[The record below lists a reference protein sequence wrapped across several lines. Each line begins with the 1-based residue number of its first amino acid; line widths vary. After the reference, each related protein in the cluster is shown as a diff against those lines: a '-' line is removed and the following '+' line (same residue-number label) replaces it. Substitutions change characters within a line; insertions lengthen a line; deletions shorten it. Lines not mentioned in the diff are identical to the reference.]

1 MQHSRSRPRAWC
13 AGFLLLGLAWQHV
26 HADEAALEQCRDS
39 VRRDAAQALVVCG
52 ELAERSAATAPTQAG
67 LALVERAGAG
77 IALARYDEANTDLD
91 RAANLLR
98 DADWPEQHRLERQRG
113 TLAFRRER
121 LAEAAQH
128 YGRSLEIAREHGDV
142 TGQAQG
148 WNDVGIVHRRS
159 GDYAQALQAFTT
171 SLALREQLGQVD
183 QAAAVL
189 NNLGNLQQDL
199 GDYAAAAGWLQRAL
213 AAYRERDAPRQV
225 AHVLESLGMN
235 DQYLGRHDSARA
247 RLLEAWQAYT
257 RHEAPRD
264 RLRVATLLA
273 RLEARA
279 GAAAAAQRWVDEALA
294 LTTTLQQ
301 IPTLSLLLAQAQAA
315 TDNATTASTRQ
326 ALRERLGNS
335 AQDKLAERIAAW
347 EFLAAAS
354 EREADLGQ
362 ALADLKALRTATA
375 AQAEHAQNDRV
386 AQWQVRLDVAGR
398 LRQIE
403 ALREDN
409 RTQAQQLEHERQRR
423 RLLLALALSALVL
436 VAAGLSMRLQR
447 QRAAAAGQRQALQF
461 QNERY
466 RAAAEALRADRRRLQ
481 ALADR
486 SAEAVL
492 LIDARGSVLAANRAA
507 GLLLAAAPG
516 ALAGQSL
523 SQLLGAAAEA
533 VSREMAARENAD
545 EEQAATTL
553 LQIEPI
559 SGQPLRA
566 QLGLL
571 DEAEA
576 EEPVVWLQLQPAEA
590 AAAPPQAASVD
601 APAPAAAA
609 GANAAEPAPEALRRA
624 LVELMRAT
632 LEIWEQGTR
641 LSRVDFAQKSGIWRV
656 HIDDGRLRMRSL
668 ERYLSLGRLP
678 QHPRWREVLR
688 SAYFVLAECALDG
701 TQRRRLEA
709 LVAGVRAQLSERALE
724 SPAGAAAPAALP

>member
-1 MQHSRSRPRAWC
+1 MPQARCLPPRAWC
-13 AGFLLLGLAWQHV
+13 AGFLLLALAGQRV
-26 HADEAALEQCRDS
+26 RADEAALEQCRDS

-77 IALARYDEANTDLD
+77 IALARYDEAAADLD
-91 RAANLLR
+91 RAATLLR
-98 DADWPEQHRLERQRG
+98 EADWPEQHRLERQRG

-199 GDYAAAAGWLQRAL
+199 GDYAAAEGWLQRAL

-235 DQYLGRHDSARA
+235 EQYLGRHDSART

-279 GAAAAAQRWVDEALA
+279 GAAAAAQQWIGEALA

-301 IPTLSLLLAQAQAA
+301 TPTLGLLLAQAQAA
-315 TDNATTASTRQ
+315 TGSAAASTRQ
-326 ALRERLGNS
+326 ALRERLGNG

-354 EREADLGQ
+354 EREADLDQ

-409 RTQAQQLEHERQRR
+409 RAQAQQLEHERLRR

-436 VAAGLSMRLQR
+436 VAAGLSLRLQR
-447 QRAAAAGQRQALQF
+447 QRAAAAAQRQALEF
-461 QNERY
+461 QSERY

-486 SAEAVL
+486 SAEALL

-507 GLLLAAAPG
+507 GSLLAAAPG
-516 ALAGQSL
+516 ELAGQSL

-545 EEQAATTL
+545 EEQAATTR
-553 LQIEPI
+553 LQIERAAGPML
-559 SGQPLRA
+559 QA

-576 EEPVVWLQLQPAEA
+576 EEPVAWLQLLPAEA
-590 AAAPPQAASVD
+590 TAAAPPIAPVD
-601 APAPAAAA
+601 TPAAAA

-641 LSRVDFAQKSGIWRV
+641 LSRVDFAQRSGIWRV

-701 TQRRRLEA
+701 AQRRRLEV
-709 LVAGVRAQLSERALE
+709 LVAAVRAQLSERALE
-724 SPAGAAAPAALP
+724 SPAEAAAPAASP